1 MVNKMPLAPILI
13 IQYFNQTRAKQI
25 TLYVNPL
32 DDNKKDELS
41 ETRYGRLERV
51 SLQDL

>member
-32 DDNKKDELS
+32 DDNKKRRNTIRPIGKGFPSGLM
-41 ETRYGRLERV
+41 TL
-51 SLQDL
+51 